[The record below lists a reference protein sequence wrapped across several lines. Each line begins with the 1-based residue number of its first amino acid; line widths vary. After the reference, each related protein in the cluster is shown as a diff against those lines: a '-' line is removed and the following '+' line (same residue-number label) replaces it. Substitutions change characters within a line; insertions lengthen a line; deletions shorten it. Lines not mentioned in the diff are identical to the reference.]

1 MVTEAALVLYDLKK
15 AVFILDF
22 FMTSLTDRA
31 SASFE
36 ANMIR
41 LGISNEKWFFIPVS
55 YLSAFLSNGQK
66 YFLLEKLKSRTA
78 QK

>member
-1 MVTEAALVLYDLKK
+1 MVLEAALVLYDLKK
-15 AVFILDF
+15 AVRILDF
-22 FMTSLTDRA
+22 FMTSLTDQA

-41 LGISNEKWFFIPVS
+41 LGIRNEKWFFIPVS

-66 YFLLEKLKSRTA
+66 
-78 QK
+78 